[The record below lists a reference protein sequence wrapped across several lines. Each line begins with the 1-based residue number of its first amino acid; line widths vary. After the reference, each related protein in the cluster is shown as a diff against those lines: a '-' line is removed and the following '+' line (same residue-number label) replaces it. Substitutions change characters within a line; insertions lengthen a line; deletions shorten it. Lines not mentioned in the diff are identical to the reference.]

1 MSKIKN
7 GISSSAEGGSEKE
20 ISALMLIWT
29 HKSKKQTNK
38 NKNTQIRKNHHI
50 VRYENQLILKLEKKK
65 R

>member
-7 GISSSAEGGSEKE
+7 GISSSAQGGSEKE

-38 NKNTQIRKNHHI
+38 NKNTQIRKHHHI
-50 VRYENQLILKLEKKK
+50 VRYEN
-65 R
+65 